1 MSRSMT
7 VEYEP
12 PLATALAALLA
23 ERRLTVAQVARAAG
37 FSRTTVAYILSG
49 KTRHPPI
56 ATIRRLAV
64 ALATDPKTRE
74 VERPAVARIE
84 RILTVAG
91 GYADPIGGEA
101 RTLTELGLYHELNSL
116 ERARAWVEGIAE
128 CRDLWPDEIRALFE
142 SARRLR

>member
-1 MSRSMT
+1 MT

-49 KTRHPPI
+49 KTRHPEI
-56 ATIRRLAV
+56 ETLQRLAA
-64 ALATDPKTRE
+64 ALATDPRTRE
-74 VERPAVARIE
+74 VDRPAVARME
-84 RILTVAG
+84 RLLTVAG
-91 GYADPIGGEA
+91 GYADPTGSEA

-128 CRDLWPDEIRALFE
+128 CRDLSPDEVRALFDA
-142 SARRLR
+142 ARRRR